1 MRLKRNEISGEEFEE
16 VKQEL
21 SRKRQIPPWFRKR
34 FKLDYDDQLPKLM
47 SVSACEEVEE
57 KMLSFPP
64 RVWQAK
70 RLLEERLEE
79 GEIICDVKIR
89 KLHSIVVET
98 CKKDLD
104 LYNQEKKRVECEHR
118 SLQME
123 IKTKEV
129 LGGPGKQA
137 GKGVGFKEVEAKA
150 LLEKKARMVCKAEKQ
165 HKFSSCKKC
174 AGCRTENCR
183 KCKHCLDKEK
193 YGGPNKLKQKC
204 MMRICVN
211 PLMSSC
217 KHCVWNV

>member
-1 MRLKRNEISGEEFEE
+1 MRLKRKEISGEEFEE
-16 VKQEL
+16 VKQML
-21 SRKRQIPPWFRKR
+21 RRKRQIPPWFKKR
-34 FKLDYDDQLPKLM
+34 FKLAYDDQLPKLI
-47 SVSACEEVEE
+47 SVSACEEVDQRL
-57 KMLSFPP
+57 LSFPP

-70 RLLEERLEE
+70 RLLQERLEE

-104 LYNQEKKRVECEHR
+104 LYNQEKKRVEYEHI

-137 GKGVGFKEVEAKA
+137 GKGVGFKEVDDKVM
-150 LLEKKARMVCKAEKQ
+150 LEKKARMICTAEKT
-165 HKFSSCKKC
+165 HKFVSCTRC
-174 AGCRTENCR
+174 AGCMSENCG
-183 KCKHCLDKEK
+183 KCKFCFDMPKF
-193 YGGPNKLKQKC
+193 GGPQKLKQKC
-204 MMRICVN
+204 EKRVCVN
-211 PLMSSC
+211 PLLNNC